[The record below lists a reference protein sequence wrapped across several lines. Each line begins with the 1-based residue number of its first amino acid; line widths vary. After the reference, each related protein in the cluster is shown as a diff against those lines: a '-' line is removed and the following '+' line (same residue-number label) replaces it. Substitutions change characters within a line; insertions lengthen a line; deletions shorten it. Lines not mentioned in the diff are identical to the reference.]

1 MRTEA
6 FVEPRDALVTALLL
20 DVEGF
25 TDFAHRATAREA
37 VELLNELFAVT
48 IPILEAHG
56 CRVNKLLGD
65 GVLSVFGAPEP
76 LPDHADRAIEAG
88 LDLLDAVENDLGGR
102 CRIRIG
108 VNSGLV
114 LAGTIGAGTTWE
126 LGVIGDPVNVAARVE
141 KATREIGE
149 SLLVTQ
155 ATRCL
160 AERTAAGLEPRGT
173 ITAKGKPDP
182 IHVFAPRR
190 TGHGARSRNDFRTH
204 AP

>member
-1 MRTEA
+1 M
-6 FVEPRDALVTALLL
+6 EPRDALVTALLL

-56 CRVNKLLGD
+56 CHVNKLLGD
-65 GVLSVFGAPEP
+65 GVLSIFGAPEP

-88 LDLLDAVENDLGGR
+88 LDLLDAVENELGGR

-149 SLLVTQ
+149 SLLVTAGDPLPGRAHGSRPRAARHDHREGQ
-155 ATRCL
+155 AR
-160 AERTAAGLEPRGT
+160 
-173 ITAKGKPDP
+173 PDP
-182 IHVFAPRR
+182 RVRPATKRARR
-190 TGHGARSRNDFRTH
+190 SF
-204 AP
+204 P